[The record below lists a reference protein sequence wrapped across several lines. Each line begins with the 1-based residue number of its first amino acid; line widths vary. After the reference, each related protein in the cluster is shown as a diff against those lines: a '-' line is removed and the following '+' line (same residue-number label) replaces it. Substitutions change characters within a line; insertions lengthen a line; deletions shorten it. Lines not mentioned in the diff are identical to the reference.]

1 MVLSSRG
8 KARCVIVTQPGAT
21 PAEQTAAQE
30 LATWLH
36 ASTGGEFKVVAASEA
51 PERAIIVGP
60 GPAAAAAFPQHDL
73 SALGGEETLQSVSGN
88 RMLLAGGRPRGTM
101 YAVYRFLQTRCG
113 ARWWAPWASSVKQRA
128 TLAVPDGVTPG
139 KPAFEARDPF
149 WFPAFDEMWA
159 ARNGS
164 NSQHA
169 RLTEKT
175 GGKVLY
181 KGFVHTFFPLVPPS
195 EHLAAHPEWYSLIG
209 GKRVAAHAQLCTTN
223 PELRNYLTE
232 QVRRWLRETPE
243 ARIISISQNDWYGA
257 CQCPDC
263 KAIDDAEGSHSGTMV
278 ALLNYVA
285 QKLGPEFPEVAFDT
299 LAYQYTRKAPKAIQ
313 PLPNVIIRLCSIECN
328 FAAPLDHK
336 SNAAFARDIVEWNKV
351 CGRLYVWDYV
361 TNFGHYVMPHP
372 NWYSLGPNVRFF
384 HRNGVRGMFEQG
396 AYQSY
401 SSEMAEMRAW
411 VLAQLLWNPYQ
422 DDRKL
427 IREFLDGY
435 YGKAAP
441 HVQRY
446 LDLMADA
453 TKGFYMGCF
462 VGTGVPY
469 LKYKVLLN
477 AEKLWEKAEQA
488 VADDPALVWRVRQ
501 ARLPVWYAWL
511 VNWKPLRFDCL
522 KSGGEWP
529 VPASRKALADR
540 WMAAATGP
548 GPDGWS
554 PMTHLNEGGL
564 TPQVFMERFKVD
576 PEEIKP
582 QDLPARGARPAPPAD
597 LTVTAGKCID
607 LQDNKARLWNEPE
620 GAETRGD
627 AAASDKLAAWM
638 PGTHH
643 EWAFQMLLNRLPASA
658 LATKWNVYAV
668 VRVEPREGGPAATEA
683 FAAGVYDTATAAAP
697 AQISVPLSA
706 CGPGYKS
713 HLVGTITPAQ
723 SMYVWVAPSDRGAV
737 SSVWVDRIY
746 LTPAE

>member
-1 MVLSSRG
+1 
-8 KARCVIVTQPGAT
+8 
-21 PAEQTAAQE
+21 
-30 LATWLH
+30 
-36 ASTGGEFKVVAASEA
+36 
-51 PERAIIVGP
+51 
-60 GPAAAAAFPQHDL
+60 
-73 SALGGEETLQSVSGN
+73 
-88 RMLLAGGRPRGTM
+88 
-101 YAVYRFLQTRCG
+101 
-113 ARWWAPWASSVKQRA
+113 VKQRA
-128 TLAVPDGVTPG
+128 TLAVPEGVTQG
-139 KPAFEARDPF
+139 KPAFESRDPF

-195 EHLAAHPEWYSLIG
+195 EHFEKHPEWYSLIG
-209 GKRVAAHAQLCTTN
+209 GKRVANGAQLCTTN
-223 PELRNYLTE
+223 PELRAYLTE

-257 CQCPDC
+257 CQCPNC

-299 LAYQYTRKAPKAIQ
+299 LAYQYTRKAPKAIK

-328 FAAPLDHK
+328 FAEPLGHK

-372 NWYSLGPNVRFF
+372 NYYSLGPNVRFF
-384 HRNGVRGMFEQG
+384 HRNGVRGLFEQG

-401 SSEMAEMRAW
+401 GSEMAEMRAW

-427 IREFLDGY
+427 IREFLAGY

-446 LDLMADA
+446 LDLM
-453 TKGFYMGCF
+453 TTSSKGFYMGCF
-462 VGTGVPY
+462 VGTGAPY

-477 AEKLWEKAEQA
+477 AEMLWEKAEQA

-511 VNWKPLRFDCL
+511 VNWRSLRLYCV
-522 KSGGEWP
+522 KSGGAWP
-529 VPASRKALADR
+529 VPLSRKALADR
-540 WMAAATGP
+540 WLAEATGP
-548 GPDGWS
+548 GPREWA

-564 TPQVFMERFKVD
+564 TPQLFVERFKVD
-576 PEEIKP
+576 PEEIRP
-582 QDLPARGARPAPPAD
+582 QDLPARASRPAPPTD
-597 LTVTAGKCID
+597 LTVTASKCID
-607 LQDNKARLWNEPE
+607 LQDSKARLWNEPE

-627 AAASDKLAAWM
+627 AAASDGLAVWM

-643 EWAFQMLLNRLPASA
+643 EWAFQMLLSKLPASA
-658 LATKWNVYAV
+658 LAAKWNLYAV
-668 VRVEPREGGPAATEA
+668 VRAEPRPGGQPATEA

-697 AQISVPLSA
+697 AQTSVPLSA
-706 CGPGYKS
+706 CGQGYKS
-713 HLVGTITPAQ
+713 HLIGTITPAQ

-737 SSVWVDRIY
+737 AAVWVDRLY

>member
-36 ASTGGEFKVVAASEA
+36 ASTGGDFKVVATSEP

-73 SALGGEETLQSVSGN
+73 DALGGEETLQAVSGN

-101 YAVYRFLQTRCG
+101 YAVTRFLQTRCG
-113 ARWWAPWASSVKQRA
+113 VRWWAPWATSVKQRA
-128 TLAVPDGVTPG
+128 TLAVPEGVTQG
-139 KPAFEARDPF
+139 KPAFESRDPF

-195 EHLAAHPEWYSLIG
+195 EHFEKHPEWYSLIG
-209 GKRVAAHAQLCTTN
+209 GKRVANGAQLCTTN
-223 PELRNYLTE
+223 PELRAYLTE

-257 CQCPDC
+257 CQCPNC

-299 LAYQYTRKAPKAIQ
+299 LAYQYTRKAPKAIK

-328 FAAPLDHK
+328 FAEPLGHK

-372 NWYSLGPNVRFF
+372 NYYSLGPNVRFF
-384 HRNGVRGMFEQG
+384 HRNGVRGLFEQG

-401 SSEMAEMRAW
+401 GSEMAEMRAW

-427 IREFLDGY
+427 IREFLAGY

-446 LDLMADA
+446 LDLM
-453 TKGFYMGCF
+453 TTSSKGFYMGCF
-462 VGTGVPY
+462 VGTGAPY

-477 AEKLWEKAEQA
+477 AEMLWEKAEQA

-511 VNWKPLRFDCL
+511 VNWRSLRLYCV
-522 KSGGEWP
+522 KSGGAWP
-529 VPASRKALADR
+529 VPLSRKALADR
-540 WMAAATGP
+540 WLAEATGP
-548 GPDGWS
+548 GPREWA

-564 TPQVFMERFKVD
+564 TPQLFVERFKVD
-576 PEEIKP
+576 PEEIRP
-582 QDLPARGARPAPPAD
+582 QDLPARASRPAPPTD
-597 LTVTAGKCID
+597 LTVTASKCID
-607 LQDNKARLWNEPE
+607 LQDSKARLWNEPE

-627 AAASDKLAAWM
+627 AAASDGLAVWM

-643 EWAFQMLLNRLPASA
+643 EWAFQMLLSKLPASA
-658 LATKWNVYAV
+658 LAAKWNLYAV
-668 VRVEPREGGPAATEA
+668 VRAEPRPGGQPATEA

-697 AQISVPLSA
+697 AQTSVPLSA
-706 CGPGYKS
+706 CGQGYKS
-713 HLVGTITPAQ
+713 HLIGTITPAQ

-737 SSVWVDRIY
+737 AAVWVDRLY